1 MDIDHLGI
9 ALVEQVVS
17 NNLVHDVA
25 DLYALT
31 TEQITEL
38 ERMGKKSAENV
49 IKSIAQSRA
58 RSLGRLIC
66 GLGIP
71 QVGQVAAKQ
80 IAEEAGDLTTL
91 LSWSETDLREKV
103 DAIAGFGPKMVDSVA
118 LFMAD
123 PEERRVM
130 EKLRELGVS
139 TPEPRAEVA
148 TTGPLLGMSFCVTGV
163 LSKKREDVHADLRN
177 AGATIY
183 DSVKKGT
190 TCLVAGEKTGKSK
203 LDQAK
208 KFGTRVITEAEMET
222 LIAGETLPPILLEAP
237 AAKKSATKTTS

>member
-1 MDIDHLGI
+1 
-9 ALVEQVVS
+9 
-17 NNLVHDVA
+17 VA

-31 TEQITEL
+31 AETVASL
-38 ERMGKKSAENV
+38 ERMGDKSAQNV
-49 IKSIAQSRA
+49 VASIRRSRE
-58 RSLGRLIC
+58 RTLDRLLC

-71 QVGQVAAKQ
+71 QIGQVAARQ
-80 IAEEAGDLTTL
+80 LAEDAGTLEQLLAWTPDEA
-91 LSWSETDLREKV
+91 REHI
-103 DAIAGFGPKMVDSVA
+103 DAIRGFGPKMVDSVA